1 MNDCRINPSD
11 SESLSLDFIDAL
23 LEGGE
28 KQCPKCGKIK
38 PAGEFYKMIHRSTGR
53 SPRCKECTKEARKRH
68 YRCVKTPSCPR
79 AGRLGAEL
87 RQWEAFLSAIYDSFG
102 STPWTVAELKA
113 RLDREVKEVTAFKIR
128 ITDCLPDDLG
138 AAFSDPRRSFSHPLG
153 RALARQDRRRF
164 PSGLMIARG
173 QTVNRA
179 AQWVIVQTKETD
191 PKLIDKEVP

>member
-1 MNDCRINPSD
+1 MANAM
-11 SESLSLDFIDAL
+11 ETY
-23 LEGGE
+23 LE
-28 KQCPKCGKIK
+28 
-38 PAGEFYKMIHRSTGR
+38 AD
-53 SPRCKECTKEARKRH
+53 
-68 YRCVKTPSCPR
+68 V
-79 AGRLGAEL
+79 EL

-102 STPWTVAELKA
+102 SIPWTVAELKA

-138 AAFSDPRRSFSHPLG
+138 AAFSDPRRSFSHTLG

-173 QTVNRA
+173 QMNRA
-179 AQWVIVQTKETD
+179 AQWVIVQTKGR